1 MKPLIGSKWRVITTE
16 KKILDASNF
25 IFLQYGY
32 HGTTIQTIAKKAD
45 VNKSMVHYYFRSKDN
60 LYRLAIKYAF
70 DQILNVNKSDE
81 KDNEITVNSSWFI
94 KTELHNNKV
103 VFLQIV
109 EKLYSQDF
117 PGVMIKLAAF
127 SNNVI

>member
-16 KKILDASNF
+16 KKILNASIF

-32 HGTTIQTIAKKAD
+32 HGTTIQKIAKKAD

-60 LYRLAIKYAF
+60 LYRLAIRYAV
-70 DQILNVNKSDE
+70 DQILRLNAADKVE
-81 KDNEITVNSSWFI
+81 KENAVNSSWFI
-94 KTELHNNKV
+94 TTELYNNKV